1 MPEPWLFPTRISN
14 AGERV
19 MRMSI
24 SERAIPRRPQRA
36 ERPKPIYI
44 ARAKVGNGW
53 VTIGAC
59 WNLRSGD
66 DGFSIKLNT
75 LPLGWDGRFVLLPP
89 LENGEVRDPPVDE

>member
-1 MPEPWLFPTRISN
+1 
-14 AGERV
+14 
-19 MRMSI
+19 
-24 SERAIPRRPQRA
+24 
-36 ERPKPIYI
+36 
-44 ARAKVGNGW
+44 VGNGW